1 MMKVNVILA
10 TMALLL
16 VGFTAQAQSTV
27 KIGYTSVELIMDL
40 MPEMEQIGAD
50 VQDYQTQLQTNIQTK
65 AADFQK
71 QVEAYQQAAPSMTE
85 TARAAKEQELTK
97 LRDDLQKY
105 EQDAQ
110 TSYQRKLQELLEP
123 VQTKVIN
130 AINAVAAENN
140 YKTTLLESQ
149 EPLLVDFY
157 ADWCGPCQTLTP
169 VLEKVVAELQGKV
182 TLFKVNVDKHPQ
194 LAQQFAI
201 RSIPHLIL
209 FKRGKILWR
218 KGGLLSSAELLK
230 QLKAFV

>member
-71 QVEAYQQAAPSMTE
+71 QVEAYQKAAPTMAE

-110 TSYQRKLQELLEP
+110 TSYQRKLSELLEP

-140 YKTTLLESQ
+140 YTHIFAETAGQSPILLYTKEEDKFTELVLTSR
-149 EPLLVDFY
+149 ETSSKIKIRPVDWPVFLCLKNLPKKSYSNVKNHSLLTFMQIG
-157 ADWCGPCQTLTP
+157 AAP
-169 VLEKVVAELQGKV
+169 AR
-182 TLFKVNVDKHPQ
+182 H
-194 LAQQFAI
+194 
-201 RSIPHLIL
+201 
-209 FKRGKILWR
+209 
-218 KGGLLSSAELLK
+218 
-230 QLKAFV
+230 

>member
-1 MMKVNVILA
+1 MKVNVLLA
-10 TMALLL
+10 TVALLL
-16 VGFTAQAQSTV
+16 FGFTTQAQTL

-71 QVEAYQQAAPSMTE
+71 QVEAYQQAAPTMTE

-110 TSYQRKLQELLEP
+110 VSYQRKLQELLEP

-140 YKTTLLESQ
+140 YTHIFAETAGQSPILLYTKEEDKFTELVLAKLGIEIPKT
-149 EPLLVDFY
+149 P
-157 ADWCGPCQTLTP
+157 
-169 VLEKVVAELQGKV
+169 
-182 TLFKVNVDKHPQ
+182 
-194 LAQQFAI
+194 AQN
-201 RSIPHLIL
+201 
-209 FKRGKILWR
+209 
-218 KGGLLSSAELLK
+218 
-230 QLKAFV
+230 

>member
-10 TMALLL
+10 SIALLL
-16 VGFTAQAQSTV
+16 VGFTAQAQTI

-71 QVEAYQQAAPSMTE
+71 QVEAYQQAAPTMAE

-140 YKTTLLESQ
+140 YTHIFAETAGQSPILLYTKE
-149 EPLLVDFY
+149 EDKFTELV
-157 ADWCGPCQTLTP
+157 LTKLGIP
-169 VLEKVVAELQGKV
+169 I
-182 TLFKVNVDKHPQ
+182 PQ
-194 LAQQFAI
+194 KPAT
-201 RSIPHLIL
+201 
-209 FKRGKILWR
+209 K
-218 KGGLLSSAELLK
+218 
-230 QLKAFV
+230 

>member
-10 TMALLL
+10 SLALLL
-16 VGFTAQAQSTV
+16 VGFTAQAQSTI

-71 QVEAYQQAAPSMTE
+71 QVEAYQQAAPTMTE

-110 TSYQRKLQELLEP
+110 TSYQRKLQEL
-123 VQTKVIN
+123 
-130 AINAVAAENN
+130 
-140 YKTTLLESQ
+140 
-149 EPLLVDFY
+149 
-157 ADWCGPCQTLTP
+157 G
-169 VLEKVVAELQGKV
+169 
-182 TLFKVNVDKHPQ
+182 
-194 LAQQFAI
+194 
-201 RSIPHLIL
+201 
-209 FKRGKILWR
+209 
-218 KGGLLSSAELLK
+218 
-230 QLKAFV
+230 

>member
-10 TMALLL
+10 SMALLL
-16 VGFTAQAQSTV
+16 VGFTTQAQTI

-65 AADFQK
+65 GADFQR
-71 QVEAYQQAAPSMTE
+71 QVEAYQQAAPTMTE

-97 LRDDLQKY
+97 LRDDVQKY

-140 YKTTLLESQ
+140 YTHIFAETAGQSPILLYTKE
-149 EPLLVDFY
+149 EDKFTELVL
-157 ADWCGPCQTLTP
+157 AKLGIPI
-169 VLEKVVAELQGKV
+169 
-182 TLFKVNVDKHPQ
+182 PQ
-194 LAQQFAI
+194 RPAQ
-201 RSIPHLIL
+201 
-209 FKRGKILWR
+209 K
-218 KGGLLSSAELLK
+218 
-230 QLKAFV
+230 

>member
-10 TMALLL
+10 SMALLL
-16 VGFTAQAQSTV
+16 VGFTAQAQTI

-71 QVEAYQQAAPSMTE
+71 QVEAYQQAAPTMAE
-85 TARAAKEQELTK
+85 TARATKEQELTK

-140 YKTTLLESQ
+140 YTHIFAETAGQSPILLYTKE
-149 EPLLVDFY
+149 EDKFTELV
-157 ADWCGPCQTLTP
+157 
-169 VLEKVVAELQGKV
+169 
-182 TLFKVNVDKHPQ
+182 
-194 LAQQFAI
+194 LAKLG
-201 RSIPHLIL
+201 IPIPA
-209 FKRGKILWR
+209 KPAQK
-218 KGGLLSSAELLK
+218 
-230 QLKAFV
+230 